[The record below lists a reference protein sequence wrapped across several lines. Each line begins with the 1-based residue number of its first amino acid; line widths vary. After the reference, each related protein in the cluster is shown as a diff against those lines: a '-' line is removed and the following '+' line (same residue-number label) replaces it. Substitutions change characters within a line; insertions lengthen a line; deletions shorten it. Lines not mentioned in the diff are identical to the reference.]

1 MSTLFKLAWRNIW
14 RNKRRTLITIASILF
29 AVFFAVFMQS
39 IQRGAW
45 GKIMDNVVNFYF
57 GYAQI
62 HTKGYWEEQSIN
74 KSFKLTDEMNRIA
87 DDSPDIEALVPRL
100 ESYALAAHESNTTGV
115 LVIGTMPE
123 REAKMTKLNER
134 VIEGTYFK
142 EGESAVMVAAGVAE
156 NLEIK
161 VGDTLV
167 VVSQGYH
174 GVNAAGKYPVK
185 GIVKFGS
192 PELNK
197 QMIYLPLKTAQEFYG
212 APALH
217 TSLALQISDKEKLP
231 EILDYLK
238 MNLDTSAY
246 EVMGW
251 EELMPEMVQ
260 AREVDTAGNKIILF
274 ILYVII
280 TFGIFGT
287 ILMMTKEREY
297 EFGVLLSIG
306 MKRGAMGLMIW
317 LEIVLLGFLGAL
329 AGMISAFPFVYY
341 FYTHPVDFG
350 KISEDMKAAYEKFG
364 FEPIFPAALDY
375 SIFGWQA
382 ILILVIT
389 SILAIYPM
397 LKIRKLKPVE
407 AMRA

>member
-62 HTKGYWEEQSIN
+62 HTKGYWGEQSIN
-74 KSFKLTDEMNRIA
+74 KSFELTDEMNRLV
-87 DDSPDIEALVPRL
+87 DESPDIKALVPRL

-115 LVIGTMPE
+115 LVVGTMPE
-123 REAKMTKLNER
+123 REANMTKLNER
-134 VIEGTYFK
+134 VVEGNYFQK
-142 EGESAVMVAAGVAE
+142 GENAVMVAAGVAE
-156 NLEIK
+156 NLEIT

-197 QMIYLPLKTAQEFYG
+197 QMIYLPLATAQDFYG

-217 TSLALQISDKEKLP
+217 TSLALQINDKDKLP
-231 EILDYLK
+231 EIL
-238 MNLDTSAY
+238 NLS
-246 EVMGW
+246 
-251 EELMPEMVQ
+251 
-260 AREVDTAGNKIILF
+260 
-274 ILYVII
+274 
-280 TFGIFGT
+280 
-287 ILMMTKEREY
+287 
-297 EFGVLLSIG
+297 
-306 MKRGAMGLMIW
+306 
-317 LEIVLLGFLGAL
+317 
-329 AGMISAFPFVYY
+329 
-341 FYTHPVDFG
+341 
-350 KISEDMKAAYEKFG
+350 
-364 FEPIFPAALDY
+364 
-375 SIFGWQA
+375 
-382 ILILVIT
+382 LIHI
-389 SILAIYPM
+389 
-397 LKIRKLKPVE
+397 
-407 AMRA
+407 